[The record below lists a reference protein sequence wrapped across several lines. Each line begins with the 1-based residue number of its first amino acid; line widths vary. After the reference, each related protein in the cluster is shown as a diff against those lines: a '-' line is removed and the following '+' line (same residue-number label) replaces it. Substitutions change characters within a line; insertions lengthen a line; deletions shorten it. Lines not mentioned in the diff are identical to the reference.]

1 MPIILGTPFLTTA
14 KAKIKF
20 DKGSITLK
28 AGRYKI
34 RFIRTLKFPS
44 KIEERIARDLDPI
57 FPTNYVNRR
66 ILEWEERIENCQEN
80 EMGFNKWRSKV
91 FDDKNLMDR
100 GMIFTSDPWSA
111 KAFINFKPPMLLG
124 ITKLPPFTAFIA
136 NFFLIISLY
145 MGPTDS
151 EILYKFPRFFGVLV
165 TKLAT
170 GGVVNFALN
179 GKRDMIIENLDLE
192 PKIDA
197 MMRDFLEKVLETNGV
212 GSQRHHIVP
221 FGELNGVSIA
231 LVAWYYM
238 KKKHKGSHAY
248 FAEYGNCLFSSS
260 TKWGIDSG
268 ASDHMTSN
276 SHIFNNFDTHASSS
290 YVTSVDGSISQVL
303 ESGNLKTKKII
314 GRVRKCDG
322 LYVFEPEVL
331 KSLVELS
338 SSSPFEAHYH
348 LGHPSLQSLKKLCH
362 EYSHL
367 SSLNCDSYEFAKHT
381 RVHLSPREN
390 KRAASP
396 FELVHSDV

>member
-34 RFIRTLKFPS
+34 RFVRTLKFPS

-91 FDDKNLMDR
+91 FDDKNLVR
-100 GMIFTSDPWSA
+100 H
-111 KAFINFKPPMLLG
+111 
-124 ITKLPPFTAFIA
+124 
-136 NFFLIISLY
+136 NFFVYELDKEGSN
-145 MGPTDS
+145 S

-260 TKWGIDSG
+260 SKWGIDSG

-367 SSLNCDSYEFAKHT
+367 SSLNCDSCEFAKHT

-390 KRAASP
+390 KRVASP